1 MTTWGRIMHSH
12 QRVSKTEFKAK
23 ALEFFRQ
30 VEATGEPIVVTDHGK
45 PALEIRPYRAMDRDP
60 LAVLRGSVV
69 RFDDPLSPI
78 GEDSWEAAQ

>member
-1 MTTWGRIMHSH
+1 MH
-12 QRVSKTEFKAK
+12 QQVSKTEFKAR

-45 PALEIRPYRAMDRDP
+45 PALEIRPYRAEQRDP
-60 LAVLRGSVV
+60 LAVLRNSVV

-78 GEDSWEAAQ
+78 NDDSWEAAQ